1 MTPQPHFSKNIL
13 ATLHASKI
21 LGLRVGAEH
30 RFIGVW
36 FVMANDRL
44 FVRPWNNKPDG
55 RYQAFQEESNG
66 TIQVNERE
74 IKIRARKSRGERLMD
89 TIDQA
94 YREKYPT
101 PGSHNYVVGFAQPR
115 RRGTTLELM
124 PI

>member
-1 MTPQPHFSKNIL
+1 MTPQPHFSKPIL
-13 ATLHASKI
+13 ATLHASQI

-36 FVMANDRL
+36 FVMVNDRL

-55 RYQAFQEESNG
+55 WYQAFQKESHG

-89 TIDQA
+89 AIDQA

-101 PGSHNYVVGFAQPR
+101 PGSRNYVVGFAQPCR
-115 RRGTTLELM
+115 RAMTMELV
-124 PI
+124 PG